1 MIPQNPFAISDKYQD
16 NKIKTRVQARIKRAE
31 KARENLN
38 KLEENISS
46 KDKYITQRYQQ
57 PCSLP
62 GYVSNKGQMEK
73 VFNKYENVSK
83 NNQKYE
89 KELNTKPQ
97 EDKYFDNYIKNKKV
111 EKVDLLEEKKEKINE
126 KKKVQ
131 KKIVRD
137 WDEQIKL
144 DNKIRDN
151 YEMNYNKILE
161 KDKNFYEEKYNKQAK
176 IKRDKI
182 KRNTEDYLKIN
193 NRLIEEKRE
202 KNKNNFMNDHQYEI
216 NKAKEN
222 QKEIDYLNNMEKQ
235 YIKDQKAEFNRILDD
250 QNKEQQKKYQKLRDI
265 EYGNF

>member
-97 EDKYFDNYIKNKKV
+97 EDKYFDNYKKKKKA

-126 KKKVQ
+126 QKKVQ